1 MTKEEG
7 KRKRKEKMNYK
18 TGKKYY
24 LQSGTMSKSWIFL
37 SNVSELLIYAIVKLN
52 IKKII
57 REECHDY
64 SIQVKHKKKAN
75 QIKRSLAA

>member
-1 MTKEEG
+1 
-7 KRKRKEKMNYK
+7 
-18 TGKKYY
+18 
-24 LQSGTMSKSWIFL
+24 MSKSWIFL